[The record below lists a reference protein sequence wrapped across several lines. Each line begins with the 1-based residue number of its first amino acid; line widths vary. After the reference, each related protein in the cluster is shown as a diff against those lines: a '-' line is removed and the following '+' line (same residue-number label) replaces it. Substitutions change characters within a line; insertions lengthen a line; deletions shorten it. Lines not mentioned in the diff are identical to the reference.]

1 MSLRVQLLLI
11 LAVSCVLSAIV
22 TTALWMP
29 RALEHRVEHETAVT
43 RAHLSTLSDALAPFL
58 LQGQREAAVALMT
71 LTQGRQ
77 PQWQALELLDQSD
90 EPTPVSPSASASD
103 RGAHADTMQIS
114 HPIHLDNTALGQL
127 RLTLDLSTLRAQQ
140 HHDARAMFGL
150 LGLGF
155 ALAAVLIT
163 LLFARTIGRRSEQL
177 ARAADAICR
186 GDYAAS
192 LPPPGRDEF
201 GRVSAA
207 FAQMRAVVA
216 NEQRALTVARE
227 AAESANHAKSKF
239 LAVMSHELRT
249 PLNAILGMAQLLT
262 EPKLDAACRQEHAE
276 VIQRAGKTLLARL
289 NDILE
294 YVRLESGGVQLEH
307 SSFTAA
313 QLIHDALSACSPAA
327 HAKGLKFEAPAASSL
342 GQIFSGDRRRLTH
355 MLERL
360 LDNAI
365 RVSHRGTIRI
375 SLAELESQHEHSLL
389 ELAVTDEGPG
399 ISPET
404 RRQLFQP
411 FVQVEAAAA
420 RHGAGTGLGLA
431 IVRAQAKAMQGSA
444 GVDSTP
450 GQGARFWVRVRL
462 AHGKAATPWHD
473 NRASFTLSGRVTT
486 PADARILVVDDNP
499 INCKVVTLLLT
510 RLGYVA
516 EQAEDGA
523 RALLHLQ
530 SSGWPALILMDCQM
544 PIMDGDEATRHIRAL
559 EASEGRPRLPIVA
572 LTASSFED
580 EKAHC
585 MEAGMDDLMIKPVD
599 ATKLQALLQHWLAA
613 QADTGLSPP
622 CAAPTTGRAE
632 SPAPG

>member
-1 MSLRVQLLLI
+1 MSLRIQFLLI

-29 RALEHRVEHETAVT
+29 RALEHRVEQETAAT
-43 RAHLSTLSDALAPFL
+43 HAHLSTLGDALAPFL

-77 PQWQALELLDQSD
+77 PQWQALELLGDDD
-90 EPTPVSPSASASD
+90 EPTRASQSASTGD
-103 RGAHADTMQIS
+103 RSAHADTVQIS
-114 HPIHLDNTALGQL
+114 HAIRLGNTALGQL
-127 RLTLDLSTLRAQQ
+127 RLTLDLTPTRAQQ
-140 HHDARAMFGL
+140 SHDARAMFSL

-163 LLFARTIGRRSEQL
+163 LLLARTIGRRTEQL

-207 FAQMRAVVA
+207 FAQMRTVVA
-216 NEQRALTVARE
+216 SEQRALTVARE
-227 AAESANHAKSKF
+227 AAESANHAKSNF

-249 PLNAILGMAQLLT
+249 PLNGILGMAQLLT
-262 EPKLDAACRQEHAE
+262 EPKLDATHRQAHAE
-276 VIQRAGKTLLARL
+276 VILRSGKTLLARL

-294 YVRLESGGVQLEH
+294 YVRLESGSVELEK

-313 QLIHDALSACSPAA
+313 QLIQDALSGCTQAA
-327 HAKGLKFEAPAASSL
+327 HNKGLKLETPAAANP
-342 GQIFSGDRRRLTH
+342 GQIFSGDRGRLTH

-365 RVSHRGTIRI
+365 RVSNRGTIRI
-375 SLAELESQHEHSLL
+375 SVAELERDHEHSVL

-411 FVQVEAAAA
+411 FVQVEAPAA
-420 RHGAGTGLGLA
+420 RQGGGTGLGLA
-431 IVRAQAKAMQGSA
+431 IVRAQAQAMQGSA
-444 GVDSTP
+444 GVDSKP
-450 GQGARFWVRVRL
+450 GQGARVWFRVRL

-473 NRASFTLSGRVTT
+473 NRASFALSGRVTT
-486 PADARILVVDDNP
+486 PTHARILVVDDNP
-499 INCKVVTLLLT
+499 INCKVVTLLLG
-510 RLGYVA
+510 RLGYIA

-530 SSGWPALILMDCQM
+530 AEGWPALILMDCQM
-544 PIMDGDEATRHIRAL
+544 PIMDGYETTRRIRAM

-580 EKAHC
+580 EKANC
-585 MEAGMDDLMIKPVD
+585 LRAGMDDLMIKPVD
-599 ATKLQALLQHWLAA
+599 ATKLQAVLQPWLAA
-613 QADTGLSPP
+613 QAD
-622 CAAPTTGRAE
+622 A
-632 SPAPG
+632 